1 MTSLS
6 AGRRIEGGYAW
17 RCDDVPINGT
27 SEVQTL
33 TKSGTV
39 SGGTFKLSF
48 RGRLTA
54 ALDHDS
60 TAAEIVAALEA
71 LRTVEAGG
79 VTATGG
85 PIHTTPVV
93 VTFAAQLGKRAVPL
107 IALALNSLTG
117 ASANIGIVET
127 TPGVDATALGAPKG
141 ATLIDSTHAV
151 HYINTGTPDA
161 PVWVQDAVVNTE
173 LTALLAA
180 IPTSAVADVATAD
193 GSDPATTQAL
203 ANALK
208 VKINDLLAKLRTA
221 GIVTP

>member
-1 MTSLS
+1 MTSIS

-54 ALDHDS
+54 ALDFDS

-71 LRTVEAGG
+71 LRTVGTG
-79 VTATGG
+79 NVTATGG
-85 PIHTTPVV
+85 PIHTTAVV
-93 VTFAAQLGKRAVPL
+93 VTFAAHLGKRSVPM

-117 ASANIGIVET
+117 STPSIGIVET

-141 ATLIDSTHAV
+141 ASLIDSTHATR
-151 HYINTGTPDA
+151 YINTGTADA
-161 PVWVQDAVVNTE
+161 PVWVQEAVVSSE

-180 IPTSAVADVATAD
+180 IPTAAVADVATAD
-193 GSDPATTQAL
+193 GSDPTSTQAL

-208 VKINDLLAKLRTA
+208 VKVNDLLAKLRTA